1 MPTTTTNQPI
11 FVSLIPNLLGGKGH
25 VYAYHCAV
33 REALVHLEWTHW
45 AAVAPDAT
53 LKDLPEGWT
62 PALDCPN
69 LEAIANPVAK
79 ALNWWGIYRW
89 AQQVANYLQ
98 RVVAYNRPVIV
109 LLERFIPSQ
118 LIGLWLA
125 LARIPTDQVAVWLL
139 YRRDIHRLKIRW
151 LYKLLNQL
159 IAQQLLPDR
168 LQLLADSELQAKSMG
183 SYFHMPVTVM
193 PIPHT
198 TIDSAQAGVSAQAR
212 TTTSTS
218 DITCWWVG
226 EPRPEKGLATIRRL
240 VTLTEPI
247 AEQFCLI
254 HAASADITPT
264 PNGMKVKA
272 IADNLSRKDYNAWLM
287 ASDVILLP
295 YDCNAYQERTSGV
308 FVEGVIAGKLPI
320 VTQNTWM
327 AHELAR
333 YGLSELAVVWEQA
346 GILQYIADRLHDLTV
361 ADRLKHMQQAYLHFH
376 TPATYAKTL
385 LTLYRRSFPSG

>member
-1 MPTTTTNQPI
+1 MPTATTNQPI

-33 REALVHLEWTHW
+33 REALMQLGWTHQ
-45 AAVAPDAT
+45 AAVAPDAI
-53 LKDLPEGWT
+53 LKTLPEGWT
-62 PALDCPN
+62 PALDGPN
-69 LEAIANPVAK
+69 LEAIASPVAK

-89 AQQVANYLQ
+89 SEQVANYL
-98 RVVAYNRPVIV
+98 RGVVVQGRPVIV

-125 LARIPTDQVAVWLL
+125 LARIPTDHVAVWLL
-139 YRRDIHRLKIRW
+139 YRRDIHRMRIRR

-159 IAQQLLPDR
+159 IAQQLSPDR
-168 LQLLADSELQAKSMG
+168 LQLLSDSELQAKSLMG
-183 SYFHMPVTVM
+183 YFQMPVTVM

-198 TIDSAQAGVSAQAR
+198 TIEGAQPGA
-212 TTTSTS
+212 TTPKH
-218 DITCWWVG
+218 DIICWWVG
-226 EPRPEKGLATIRRL
+226 EPRPEKGLATIQRL
-240 VTLTEPI
+240 VTLTESV

-254 HAASADITPT
+254 HAASANIASI

-272 IADNLSRKDYNAWLM
+272 IADNLSREDYNAWLM
-287 ASDVILLP
+287 ASDIILLP

-333 YGLSELAVVWEQA
+333 YGLSELAVVWEQP
-346 GILQYIADRLHDLTV
+346 GILQYIVDRLHDPTV
-361 ADRLKHMQQAYLHFH
+361 TDRLQRMQQAYLDFH
-376 TPATYAKTL
+376 TPATYAKVL
-385 LTLYRRSFPSG
+385 LTLYHRSFPSS